1 MAPRAADMYID
12 LYISGAEGAM
22 SPRKGSPAVPLTE
35 ARARLFQLVED
46 LLECR
51 TDRVALS
58 HRAHEE
64 RVVLLRAGDV
74 ERMEAE
80 LAALRRRSAVSE
92 PRPLYGC
99 MTSTEPVEEI
109 LADIRAE
116 ANRQHEK
123 RMREFCAD
131 SPPEAAAEAKSDAPA
146 AGARR
151 RGSRAR
157 NSVS

>member
-1 MAPRAADMYID
+1 MT
-12 LYISGAEGAM
+12 
-22 SPRKGSPAVPLTE
+22 PRKGSPAVPLTE
-35 ARARLFQLVED
+35 ARARLFQLVEE
-46 LLECR
+46 LLTGR
-51 TDRVALS
+51 RDRVALS
-58 HRAHEE
+58 HRGHEE

-74 ERMEAE
+74 DRMEAE

-116 ANRQHEK
+116 ANRQREK

-131 SPPEAAAEAKSDAPA
+131 VPPQAVAEAKSDSPA

-157 NSVS
+157 KTAP